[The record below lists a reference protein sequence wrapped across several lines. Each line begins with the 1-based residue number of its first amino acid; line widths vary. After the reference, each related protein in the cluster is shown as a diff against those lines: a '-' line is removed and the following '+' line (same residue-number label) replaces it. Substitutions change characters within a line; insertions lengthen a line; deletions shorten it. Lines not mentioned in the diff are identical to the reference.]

1 MSGIYQVT
9 SDDINQ
15 LMKQTVI
22 TEEHASELL
31 LKNHGDIVQCI
42 LDNCNFKDD
51 YKSTIRIDN
60 ETQQKFSE
68 IKTIVDDK
76 NKIYHETIAMNQVNS
91 QEIKII

>member
-1 MSGIYQVT
+1 MSGIYQLT
-9 SDDINQ
+9 DDDINQ
-15 LMKQTVI
+15 LIKQTVI
-22 TEEHASELL
+22 TEEKARELL

-51 YKSTIRIDN
+51 HKSTIRIDN

-68 IKTIVDDK
+68 MKTIVDDK
-76 NKIYHETIAMNQVNS
+76 NRIYHETIAMNQINS

>member
-1 MSGIYQVT
+1 
-9 SDDINQ
+9 
-15 LMKQTVI
+15 
-22 TEEHASELL
+22 
-31 LKNHGDIVQCI
+31 
-42 LDNCNFKDD
+42 